1 MAPKPGRIMG
11 LESGRAGLAGRD
23 ERHAIPQEKLRKL
36 IYARALAG
44 RKLFLPALLEANKMQ
59 RRMLTG
65 YFASGFIMLYAMT
78 LVLIG
83 AGIYGHYDWI
93 VYKGQSILGLILY
106 DLAIT
111 GLVFYDIQAFY
122 SLVGKV
128 TIEKW
133 GIQVFV
139 YRKLI
144 FQATWD
150 ELEDI
155 GIVIDYA
162 PSPIHALFGTMFF
175 SKRKL
180 HLDPEKGGRE
190 LRNRF
195 TNSHRVIIQD
205 LTTDL
210 LKPDLMQYI
219 PQDRFI
225 WIKDKI
231 VSEEEFYRLKY
242 QTNWDSKE

>member
-1 MAPKPGRIMG
+1 M
-11 LESGRAGLAGRD
+11 
-23 ERHAIPQEKLRKL
+23 
-36 IYARALAG
+36 
-44 RKLFLPALLEANKMQ
+44 
-59 RRMLTG
+59 
-65 YFASGFIMLYAMT
+65 
-78 LVLIG
+78 
-83 AGIYGHYDWI
+83 
-93 VYKGQSILGLILY
+93 
-106 DLAIT
+106 
-111 GLVFYDIQAFY
+111 
-122 SLVGKV
+122 

-180 HLDPEKGGRE
+180 HLNPEKGGRE
-190 LRNRF
+190 LGDRF
-195 TNSHRVIIQD
+195 TNSYRVIIRD
-205 LTTDL
+205 LGTEL

-225 WIKDKI
+225 WIRDKNL
-231 VSEEEFYRLKY
+231 SKEKFYRLKY